1 MVTMIF
7 IILIYIKLNKILDIM
22 ERKSN
27 NENKGDNKKEK
38 E

>member
-7 IILIYIKLNKILDIM
+7 VILIYIKLNKILDIM
-22 ERKSN
+22 ERRNN
-27 NENKGDNKKEK
+27 NENKNDDKKEK

>member
-1 MVTMIF
+1 MITMIF
-7 IILIYIKLNKILDIM
+7 VILIYIKLNKILDIM

>member
-7 IILIYIKLNKILDIM
+7 VILIYIKLNKILDIM

>member
-7 IILIYIKLNKILDIM
+7 VILIYIKLNKILDIM

-27 NENKGDNKKEK
+27 NENKDDNKKEK

>member
-1 MVTMIF
+1 MVTI
-7 IILIYIKLNKILDIM
+7 IIVILIYIKLNKILDIM